1 MERRYRNISGID
13 GVKTVM
19 TYNEAFPLWVAEVY
33 RNHGYEP
40 DTWYGSE
47 VAEKMHKE
55 ALATYKGPP
64 ATMLDYVEAIP
75 SEEEFEYLD
84 YAIQQLRKD
93 NINLNALPDKERW
106 AVMDRIIAE
115 YAEHMLIDA
124 QQFLDETGTF
134 FVPTPAKYKKEFP
147 FLKEVD
153 SLALAN
159 TQLDLKDANKR
170 HLESPKAV
178 GVPRLKSKHRSGMSY
193 TTNNQKMQS
202 KDGKIKNTV
211 YVVGNLVHLPKVG
224 NIKVK
229 VHRQPDADWVLKGA
243 TVSCTRSG
251 KYFISLLYE
260 FEKDIKPV
268 VPTKEASLGLDYSSH
283 DFYVDSNGK
292 VANYPQF
299 YRQSEEKL
307 AKEQCKLSR
316 MKVGS
321 HNYDE
326 QLHKVQLLHEH
337 IANQR
342 KNFCH
347 AVSATIAK
355 QYDAVFVEDINLR
368 GLAGSLKLGKST
380 NDNGFGMFRTMLEY
394 KLTSQGKTFA
404 KIDKWYPSSKTCSVC
419 GFVKDDLTLADR
431 VWTCSACNTTHN
443 RDHNA
448 AINIRNVG
456 LLGLYPA

>member
-1 MERRYRNISGID
+1 MPAQKLNRAIKYRAYPTSEQQ
-13 GVKTVM
+13 VLLSKTFGCVRFIW
-19 TYNEAFPLWVAEVY
+19 N
-33 RNHGYEP
+33 
-40 DTWYGSE
+40 
-47 VAEKMHKE
+47 
-55 ALATYKGPP
+55 
-64 ATMLDYVEAIP
+64 
-75 SEEEFEYLD
+75 
-84 YAIQQLRKD
+84 
-93 NINLNALPDKERW
+93 
-106 AVMDRIIAE
+106 
-115 YAEHMLIDA
+115 HMLIDA
-124 QQFLDETGTF
+124 QQFLDEAGTF

-260 FEKDIKPV
+260 FEKDIQTV
-268 VPTKEASLGLDYSSH
+268 VPTKETSLGLDYSSH

-307 AKEQCKLSR
+307 AKEQRKLSR

-326 QLHKVQLLHEH
+326 QLLDFSH
-337 IANQR
+337 
-342 KNFCH
+342 
-347 AVSATIAK
+347 
-355 QYDAVFVEDINLR
+355 D
-368 GLAGSLKLGKST
+368 
-380 NDNGFGMFRTMLEY
+380 
-394 KLTSQGKTFA
+394 
-404 KIDKWYPSSKTCSVC
+404 
-419 GFVKDDLTLADR
+419 
-431 VWTCSACNTTHN
+431 
-443 RDHNA
+443 
-448 AINIRNVG
+448 
-456 LLGLYPA
+456 

>member
-1 MERRYRNISGID
+1 MPTVKQNRAIKYRAYPTEEQE
-13 GVKTVM
+13 VLLAKTFGCVRFVW
-19 TYNEAFPLWVAEVY
+19 N
-33 RNHGYEP
+33 
-40 DTWYGSE
+40 
-47 VAEKMHKE
+47 
-55 ALATYKGPP
+55 
-64 ATMLDYVEAIP
+64 
-75 SEEEFEYLD
+75 
-84 YAIQQLRKD
+84 
-93 NINLNALPDKERW
+93 
-106 AVMDRIIAE
+106 
-115 YAEHMLIDA
+115 HMLMDA
-124 QQFLDETGTF
+124 QQFLNEAGTF

-153 SLALAN
+153 SGALCN
-159 TQLDLKDANKR
+159 TQLDLQDANNR
-170 HLESPKAV
+170 HLESPKTV
-178 GVPRLKSKHRSGMSY
+178 GTPRLKSKRKSKMSY
-193 TTNNQKMQS
+193 TTNIHSYKT
-202 KDGKIKNTV
+202 KDGSVVYTLALGYEAIKLPKIGWVKIKK
-211 YVVGNLVHLPKVG
+211 HS
-224 NIKVK
+224 
-229 VHRQPDADWVLKGA
+229 QPDVGWTLKGA

-260 FEKDIKPV
+260 FEKDIQPV
-268 VPTKEASLGLDYSSH
+268 VPTKETSLGLDYSSH

-307 AKEQCKLSR
+307 AKEQRKLSR

-321 HNYDE
+321 RNYDE

-347 AVSATIAK
+347 TVSAAIAK

-419 GFVKDDLTLADR
+419 GFVKEDLMLTDR

>member
-1 MERRYRNISGID
+1 MPTVKQNRAIKYRAYPTEEQE
-13 GVKTVM
+13 VLLAKTFGCVRFVW
-19 TYNEAFPLWVAEVY
+19 N
-33 RNHGYEP
+33 
-40 DTWYGSE
+40 
-47 VAEKMHKE
+47 
-55 ALATYKGPP
+55 
-64 ATMLDYVEAIP
+64 
-75 SEEEFEYLD
+75 
-84 YAIQQLRKD
+84 
-93 NINLNALPDKERW
+93 
-106 AVMDRIIAE
+106 
-115 YAEHMLIDA
+115 HMLMDA
-124 QQFLDETGTF
+124 QQFLNETGTF

-153 SLALAN
+153 SGALCN
-159 TQLDLKDANKR
+159 TQLDLQDANDR
-170 HLESPKAV
+170 HLESPKTV
-178 GVPRLKSKHRSGMSY
+178 GTPRLKSKRKSKMSY
-193 TTNNQKMQS
+193 TTNIHS
-202 KDGKIKNTV
+202 YKIKNGSVV
-211 YVVGNLVHLPKVG
+211 YTLALGYEAIKLPKIGWVK
-224 NIKVK
+224 IKK
-229 VHRQPDADWVLKGA
+229 HRQPDTGWVLKSA

-260 FEKDIKPV
+260 FKKDIQPV
-268 VPTKEASLGLDYSSH
+268 VPTKKTSLGLDYSSH

-307 AKEQCKLSR
+307 AKEQRKLSR

-347 AVSATIAK
+347 TVSAAIAK

-380 NDNGFGMFRTMLEY
+380 NDNGFGMFRTMIEY

-419 GFVKDDLTLADR
+419 GFVKEDLMLADC

-456 LLGLYPA
+456 LLGLHPA

>member
-1 MERRYRNISGID
+1 MSVVKLNRAIKYRAYPTEEQAVLLG
-13 GVKTVM
+13 KTFGCVRFVW
-19 TYNEAFPLWVAEVY
+19 N
-33 RNHGYEP
+33 
-40 DTWYGSE
+40 
-47 VAEKMHKE
+47 
-55 ALATYKGPP
+55 
-64 ATMLDYVEAIP
+64 
-75 SEEEFEYLD
+75 
-84 YAIQQLRKD
+84 
-93 NINLNALPDKERW
+93 
-106 AVMDRIIAE
+106 
-115 YAEHMLIDA
+115 HMLKDA
-124 QQFLDETGTF
+124 QRFLDESGAF

-153 SLALAN
+153 SGALCN
-159 TQLDLKDANKR
+159 TQLDLQDANYR
-170 HLESPKAV
+170 HLKSPKTV
-178 GVPRLKSKHRSGMSY
+178 GAPRLKSKRKSKMSY
-193 TTNNQKMQS
+193 TTNIHSYKI
-202 KDGKIKNTV
+202 KDGSVVHTLALGYEAIKLPKIGWVKIK
-211 YVVGNLVHLPKVG
+211 K
-224 NIKVK
+224 
-229 VHRQPDADWVLKGA
+229 HRQPDAGWALKSA

-260 FEKDIKPV
+260 FEKDIQPV
-268 VPTKEASLGLDYSSH
+268 VPTKETSLGLDYSSN
-283 DFYVDSNGK
+283 DFYVDSNGE
-292 VANYPQF
+292 VANYPRF

-307 AKEQCKLSR
+307 AKEQRKLSR

-337 IANQR
+337 IASQR

-347 AVSATIAK
+347 TISAAIAK

-419 GFVKDDLTLADR
+419 GYIKDDLTLADR
-431 VWTCSACNTTHN
+431 VWTCSGCGTTHN

>member
-1 MERRYRNISGID
+1 MSTVKQNRAIKYRAYPTEEQE
-13 GVKTVM
+13 VLLAKTFGCVRFVW
-19 TYNEAFPLWVAEVY
+19 N
-33 RNHGYEP
+33 
-40 DTWYGSE
+40 
-47 VAEKMHKE
+47 
-55 ALATYKGPP
+55 
-64 ATMLDYVEAIP
+64 
-75 SEEEFEYLD
+75 
-84 YAIQQLRKD
+84 
-93 NINLNALPDKERW
+93 
-106 AVMDRIIAE
+106 
-115 YAEHMLIDA
+115 HMLMDA
-124 QQFLDETGTF
+124 QQFLNEAGTF

-153 SLALAN
+153 SGALCN
-159 TQLDLKDANKR
+159 TQLDLQDANDR
-170 HLESPKAV
+170 HLESPKTV
-178 GVPRLKSKHRSGMSY
+178 GTPRLKSKRKSKMSY
-193 TTNNQKMQS
+193 TTNIHSYKT
-202 KDGKIKNTV
+202 KDGSVVYTLALGYEAIKLPKIGWVKIK
-211 YVVGNLVHLPKVG
+211 K
-224 NIKVK
+224 
-229 VHRQPDADWVLKGA
+229 HRLPDADWVLKSA

-260 FEKDIKPV
+260 FEKDIQPV
-268 VPTKEASLGLDYSSH
+268 VPTKKTSLGLDYSSH

-307 AKEQCKLSR
+307 AKEQRKLSR

-321 HNYDE
+321 RNYDE

-347 AVSATIAK
+347 TVSAAIAK

-419 GFVKDDLTLADR
+419 GFVKEDLMLADR

-456 LLGLYPA
+456 LLGLHPA

>member
-1 MERRYRNISGID
+1 MPTVKQNRAIKYRAYPTEEQE
-13 GVKTVM
+13 VLLAKTFGCVRFVW
-19 TYNEAFPLWVAEVY
+19 N
-33 RNHGYEP
+33 
-40 DTWYGSE
+40 
-47 VAEKMHKE
+47 
-55 ALATYKGPP
+55 
-64 ATMLDYVEAIP
+64 
-75 SEEEFEYLD
+75 
-84 YAIQQLRKD
+84 
-93 NINLNALPDKERW
+93 
-106 AVMDRIIAE
+106 
-115 YAEHMLIDA
+115 HMLMDA
-124 QQFLDETGTF
+124 QQFLNEAGTF

-153 SLALAN
+153 SGALCN
-159 TQLDLKDANKR
+159 TQLDLQDANDR
-170 HLESPKAV
+170 HLESPKTV
-178 GVPRLKSKHRSGMSY
+178 GVPRLKSKRKSKMSY
-193 TTNNQKMQS
+193 TTNIHSYKT
-202 KDGKIKNTV
+202 KDGNIVYTLALGYEAIKLPKIGWVKIK
-211 YVVGNLVHLPKVG
+211 K
-224 NIKVK
+224 
-229 VHRQPDADWVLKGA
+229 HRQPDADWVLKGA

-260 FEKDIKPV
+260 FEKDIQPV
-268 VPTKEASLGLDYSSH
+268 VPTKETSLGLDYSSH

-307 AKEQCKLSR
+307 AKEQRKLSR

-321 HNYDE
+321 RNYDE
-326 QLHKVQLLHEH
+326 QLYKVQLLHEH

-347 AVSATIAK
+347 TVSAAIAK

-380 NDNGFGMFRTMLEY
+380 NDNGFGMFRAMLEY
-394 KLTSQGKTFA
+394 KLTSQGKTFT

>member
-1 MERRYRNISGID
+1 MPTVKQNRAIKYRAYPTEEQE
-13 GVKTVM
+13 VLLAKTFGCVRFVW
-19 TYNEAFPLWVAEVY
+19 N
-33 RNHGYEP
+33 
-40 DTWYGSE
+40 
-47 VAEKMHKE
+47 
-55 ALATYKGPP
+55 
-64 ATMLDYVEAIP
+64 
-75 SEEEFEYLD
+75 
-84 YAIQQLRKD
+84 
-93 NINLNALPDKERW
+93 
-106 AVMDRIIAE
+106 
-115 YAEHMLIDA
+115 HMLMDA
-124 QQFLDETGTF
+124 QQFLNEAGTF

-153 SLALAN
+153 SGALCN
-159 TQLDLKDANKR
+159 TQLDLQDANDR
-170 HLESPKAV
+170 HLESPKTV
-178 GVPRLKSKHRSGMSY
+178 GIPRLKSKRKSKMSY
-193 TTNNQKMQS
+193 TTNIHSYKT
-202 KDGKIKNTV
+202 KDGSVVYTLALGYEAIKLPKIGWVKIK
-211 YVVGNLVHLPKVG
+211 K
-224 NIKVK
+224 
-229 VHRQPDADWVLKGA
+229 HRLPDADWVLKSA

-260 FEKDIKPV
+260 FEKDIQPV
-268 VPTKEASLGLDYSSH
+268 VPTKKTSLGLDYSSH
-283 DFYVDSNGK
+283 DFYVDSNGE

-307 AKEQCKLSR
+307 AKEQRKLSR

-321 HNYDE
+321 RNYDE

-347 AVSATIAK
+347 TVSAAIAK

-419 GFVKDDLTLADR
+419 GFVKEDLTLADR